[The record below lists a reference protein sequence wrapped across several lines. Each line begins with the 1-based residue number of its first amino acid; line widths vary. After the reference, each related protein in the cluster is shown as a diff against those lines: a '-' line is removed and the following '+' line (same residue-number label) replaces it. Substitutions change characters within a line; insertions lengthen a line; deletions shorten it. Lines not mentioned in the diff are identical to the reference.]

1 MYICT
6 KKLKTNPK
14 TLKVM
19 ATYRI
24 IYKEDMTSTVGKK
37 KFNTLQELKDEVN
50 ASDFSLYD
58 VQSRKSG
65 FTAYLNKWT
74 YKLDSKGNRI
84 Y

>member
-1 MYICT
+1 
-6 KKLKTNPK
+6 
-14 TLKVM
+14 M

-24 IYKEDMTSTVGKK
+24 IYKEDMSVTVGKK
-37 KFNTLQELKDEVN
+37 RFNTLQELKDEVN

-74 YKLDSKGNRI
+74 VRIATDGKAYKVVYNDEI
-84 Y
+84 